1 MSDKEIYQVIADELK
16 NNNIDAALWTQA
28 KEVAG
33 GDPDKTEA
41 GYIRLRF
48 LDIVK
53 SKNPPS
59 GVISPVSTPVRV
71 PKPAI
76 RDDELSRIRA
86 ELAKKLAAQQKHSL
100 YSTLKLQP
108 DASDT
113 VIAAAIDDLEIGS
126 PAGNGVNPA
135 EFNYAKNTLRDPAL
149 REQYDR
155 QLLESI
161 SYQGA
166 RPYRSVAG
174 ELAHEHSWWE
184 SRKTSVVIGVL
195 SIVLFG
201 YLGLGYLKTQSS
213 TKLLKEAIDTQKEA
227 THSATDIEKMR
238 TEADIKYK
246 NDALR
251 AQEDRQNQE
260 LALRARATDQMLEQQ
275 RRAQENQRLA
285 EEQRQKIQQE
295 QAENQRIN
303 REKQYWACMNL
314 QMSQRDANS
323 FDASA
328 RCSMYR

>member
-16 NNNIDAALWTQA
+16 NNSIDPALWTQA
-28 KEVAG
+28 KEAAG

-53 SKNPPS
+53 SKSPAPR
-59 GVISPVSTPVRV
+59 VISPTITPAA

-113 VIAAAIDDLEIGS
+113 VIAAAIDDLETGS
-126 PAGNGVNPA
+126 PAGNGVNLA
-135 EFNYAKNTLRDPAL
+135 EFNYAKNTLRDPDL
-149 REQYDR
+149 RAQYDR

-166 RPYRSVAG
+166 RPYRSVAEPAYEG
-174 ELAHEHSWWE
+174 SWWE
-184 SRKTSVVIGVL
+184 SRKTSVIIGVL
-195 SIVLFG
+195 SVVLLG
-201 YLGLGYLKTQSS
+201 YLGLGYLQNHNS
-213 TKLLKEAIDTQKEA
+213 TKLQKEAIESQKEA
-227 THSATDIEKMR
+227 TQTSADIEKMR
-238 TEADIKYK
+238 TQADIKYK

-260 LALRARATDQMLEQQ
+260 LALRARATDQILEQQ
-275 RRAQENQRLA
+275 RRSQENQRLA

-295 QAENQRIN
+295 QVENQRIN
-303 REKQYWACMNL
+303 REKQYWACMNQ